1 MPHDDAESAPLEKAR
16 DSEKAAATYPDWSQI
31 LRLPAATSIDQSAIG
46 NRQSAIPIRNPQS
59 SFRQSAICSLQSA
72 IGSATIDQSVKP
84 IHVSEAF
91 IRRLLQHAH
100 DSIHI
105 VDEHGV
111 SVFDSAEIQGGIL
124 GFPMDE
130 VIGRN
135 NAHMLHEDDRP
146 RALQALERIFKTGK
160 AGPVEYRIQHKDG
173 SWRVYETIGQRY
185 VDEDGRVFAILNTRQ
200 TTEQHRAREQ
210 MRQLELQLR
219 QSQKLEEIGR
229 LAGGIAHDF
238 NNLLSAIL
246 GYAEQL
252 EDRLAQDPQG
262 MADLAEI
269 QRAGQRAAQ
278 LTRQLLAFS
287 RKQYLHPQ
295 VISLNDAVR
304 EMVAMLQP
312 ILGPDIEVRTRLM
325 DSLPHVRV
333 DPGQMQQVLLNLA
346 VNARDAMPDG
356 GAIEISTEEDNG
368 RVRLSFSDTGSG
380 IPAEMQPHI
389 FEPFFTT
396 KPEGRGTGLG
406 LATVYGILKQS
417 GGDITVESAI
427 TEGTRFNVYLPPVV
441 ESNQQSP
448 IDNP

>member
-1 MPHDDAESAPLEKAR
+1 
-16 DSEKAAATYPDWSQI
+16 
-31 LRLPAATSIDQSAIG
+31 
-46 NRQSAIPIRNPQS
+46 
-59 SFRQSAICSLQSA
+59 
-72 IGSATIDQSVKP
+72 VKP

>member
-1 MPHDDAESAPLEKAR
+1 M
-16 DSEKAAATYPDWSQI
+16 
-31 LRLPAATSIDQSAIG
+31 
-46 NRQSAIPIRNPQS
+46 
-59 SFRQSAICSLQSA
+59 
-72 IGSATIDQSVKP
+72 KP
-84 IHVSEAF
+84 IHASEAF

-135 NAHMLHEDDRP
+135 NAHMVHEDDRP
-146 RALQALERIFKTGK
+146 RALAALESIFKTGK
-160 AGPVEYRIQHKDG
+160 GGPVEYRIQHKDG

-200 TTEQHRAREQ
+200 TTEQHRVREE
-210 MRQLELQLR
+210 MRQLEAQLR

-229 LAGGIAHDF
+229 LAGGVAHDF

-252 EDRLAQDPQG
+252 QERLANDSEG

-269 QRAGQRAAQ
+269 QRAGQRAAE

-287 RKQYLHPQ
+287 RKQYMHPQ
-295 VISLNDAVR
+295 VISLNDAIR
-304 EMVAMLQP
+304 EMVKMLQP
-312 ILGPDIEVRTRLM
+312 ILGPDIEVRTRLV
-325 DSLPHVRV
+325 DPLPEVRV

-346 VNARDAMPDG
+346 VNARDAMPAG
-356 GAIEISTEEDNG
+356 GAIEIATDLEAE
-368 RVRLSFSDTGSG
+368 RVRLTFTDTGSG
-380 IPAEMQPHI
+380 IPVEMQPFI

-406 LATVYGILKQS
+406 LAMVYGILKQS
-417 GGDITVESAI
+417 GGDITVESGPSQ
-427 TEGTRFNVYLPPVV
+427 GTRFNVYLPAVPTG
-441 ESNQQSP
+441 ERR
-448 IDNP
+448 